1 MRRGAEVG
9 KGFKQEN
16 VRKAVST
23 ETKGGKAKGRHR
35 PLRFQPRGKYTQ
47 SVTATSGLTGG
58 GEAGAGILGP
68 CQPPCRED
76 GVGRGTPTATAAQ
89 LHYRR
94 GTYSQRDD
102 RLSSESASGF
112 VKDGARGAREGFPG
126 VGPWRSARCLE
137 RPPEPAGSAGRQGRR
152 RAGGGEWEADPINL
166 KLLFYNVLSHF
177 GGWGSGAG
185 CSLLP
190 GRFS

>member
-58 GEAGAGILGP
+58 GEAGAEILGP
-68 CQPPCRED
+68 CQPPRRED
-76 GVGRGTPTATAAQ
+76 GVGRRTPAATAAQ
-89 LHYRR
+89 LLYPRA
-94 GTYSQRDD
+94 TYSQRDD
-102 RLSSESASGF
+102 PLSSESASGF

-126 VGPWRSARCLE
+126 AGPWRSARCLE
-137 RPPEPAGSAGRQGRR
+137 RPRSPPGVLGGRAGAEQGAGSGRL
-152 RAGGGEWEADPINL
+152 I
-166 KLLFYNVLSHF
+166 LLI
-177 GGWGSGAG
+177 
-185 CSLLP
+185 
-190 GRFS
+190 

>member
-16 VRKAVST
+16 VRKTVST

-35 PLRFQPRGKYTQ
+35 PLRFQRRGKYTQ

-58 GEAGAGILGP
+58 GEAGAEILGP
-68 CQPPCRED
+68 CQPPRCED
-76 GVGRGTPTATAAQ
+76 GVGRRTPAATAAAR

-94 GTYSQRDD
+94 ATYSQRDD
-102 RLSSESASGF
+102 GLSSESASGF

-126 VGPWRSARCLE
+126 AGPWRSARCLE

-152 RAGGGEWEADPINL
+152 RAGGGEWEADSINL
-166 KLLFYNVLSHF
+166 KLLF
-177 GGWGSGAG
+177 
-185 CSLLP
+185 
-190 GRFS
+190 